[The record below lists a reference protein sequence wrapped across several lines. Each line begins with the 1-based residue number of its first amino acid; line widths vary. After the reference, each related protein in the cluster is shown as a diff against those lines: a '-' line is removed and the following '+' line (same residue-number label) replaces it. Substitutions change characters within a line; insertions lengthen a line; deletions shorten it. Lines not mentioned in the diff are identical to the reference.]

1 MAQPVSR
8 KVVLHQEKLRKEE
21 KQKLELERLK
31 GVMKA
36 RDKGERT
43 HIQDDS
49 RVPVMRVNLANSKT
63 DIAYGYVKK
72 DCVFRVTGEEGG
84 QFLFQAIDKDDMLAW
99 IKVINLATERASVI
113 RHKSVLNE
121 FEIDESDIPKAAPK
135 REINGEHWLLF
146 SSCLFCGDAYFRLLC
161 YNLAKTIVYGMSLP
175 LLAERDGIL
184 VPLIVEQ
191 CLTEVEKRG
200 MTEEGIYRLSGAVS
214 AINELRQ
221 AYDTSPEGVDLSLPQ
236 WKDIN
241 IVTGTLKLF
250 FRELYDSVLPYESYQ
265 AFIDAVGKEN
275 LFIIICFGFLV
286 HYRFSQ
292 SSHRGLQ

>member
-8 KVVLHQEKLRKEE
+8 KVVQHQEKLRKEE

-43 HIQDDS
+43 RIQDDS

-121 FEIDESDIPKAAPK
+121 IEIDESDIPKATPK
-135 REINGEHWLLF
+135 REMTGEHRLF
-146 SSCLFCGDAYFRLLC
+146 L
-161 YNLAKTIVYGMSLP
+161 
-175 LLAERDGIL
+175 
-184 VPLIVEQ
+184 
-191 CLTEVEKRG
+191 
-200 MTEEGIYRLSGAVS
+200 
-214 AINELRQ
+214 
-221 AYDTSPEGVDLSLPQ
+221 
-236 WKDIN
+236 
-241 IVTGTLKLF
+241 
-250 FRELYDSVLPYESYQ
+250 
-265 AFIDAVGKEN
+265 
-275 LFIIICFGFLV
+275 
-286 HYRFSQ
+286 
-292 SSHRGLQ
+292 